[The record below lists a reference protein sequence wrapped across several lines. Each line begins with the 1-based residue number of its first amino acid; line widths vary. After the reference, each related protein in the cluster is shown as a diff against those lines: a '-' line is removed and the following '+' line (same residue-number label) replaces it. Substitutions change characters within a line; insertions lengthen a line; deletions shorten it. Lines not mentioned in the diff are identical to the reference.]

1 MLNLP
6 VPEAEYITVTTEPS
20 VFQQEMVAELG
31 ERAEAVRN
39 RLVDPSV
46 DNMLRITSDGR
57 KLALDQRLLNP
68 MLPDNDTSKINAC
81 AETVLEPV

>member
-81 AETVLEPV
+81 AENVLEPV

>member
-68 MLPDNDTSKINAC
+68 MLPDNATSKINAC
-81 AETVLEPV
+81 AENVLEPV

>member
-31 ERAEAVRN
+31 ERAESVRN

-81 AETVLEPV
+81 AENVLEPV

>member
-20 VFQQEMVAELG
+20 AFQQEMVAELG
-31 ERAEAVRN
+31 ERAESVRN

-81 AETVLEPV
+81 AENVLEPV